1 MTGRRNMNL
10 IGSIIVLGAAALLCG
25 GAGSALAQKAE
36 TAKPTPPKAA
46 VPGNDADC
54 TIYEIEASNAAPA
67 VDKALAPIAKKLKKA
82 PFSSWKTF
90 KLLKKHEKR
99 VTRMTALRQQLVT
112 GSKLTLLYR
121 DKSVA
126 GPTNKTRLRLK
137 FTLDDKND
145 KRKLDSTINV
155 DSGDHSLIGGDELKG
170 GATYILG
177 VSCKAL

>member
-1 MTGRRNMNL
+1 MRSF
-10 IGSIIVLGAAALLCG
+10 IALGAALVLCG
-25 GAGSALAQKAE
+25 AAGAALAQN
-36 TAKPTPPKAA
+36 KPAAPKPAA
-46 VPGNDADC
+46 GDEADC
-54 TIYEIEASNAAPA
+54 IIYEIEASNAAPS
-67 VDKALAPIAKKLKKA
+67 VDKALTPLAKKLKKV

-90 KLLKKHEKR
+90 KLLKKHDKR
-99 VTRMTALRQQLVT
+99 VKKMTALRQNLVT

-121 DKSVA
+121 DKST
-126 GPTNKTRLRLK
+126 GTSNKTRLRLK

-155 DSGDHSLIGGDELKG
+155 DSGDHSLIGGDDLKG

>member
-1 MTGRRNMNL
+1 ML
-10 IGSIIVLGAAALLCG
+10 AAFALCG
-25 GAGSALAQKAE
+25 GAGAALAQKEA
-36 TAKPTPPKAA
+36 AKPAAPKAA
-46 VPGNDADC
+46 INGNEADC
-54 TIYEIEASNAAPA
+54 IIYEIEASTAAPS
-67 VDKALAPIAKKLKKA
+67 VDKALTPLAKKLKKA

-99 VTRMTALRQQLVT
+99 VTRMTALRQNLVT

-121 DKSVA
+121 DKSTA
-126 GPTNKTRLRLK
+126 TATNKTRLRLK

>member
-1 MTGRRNMNL
+1 MSGRTNMKT
-10 IGSIIVLGAAALLCG
+10 IGLLAAMLVCG
-25 GAGSALAQKAE
+25 GAGAALAQQAQPAE
-36 TAKPTPPKAA
+36 TSKPT
-46 VPGNDADC
+46 GTDADC
-54 TIYEIEASNAAPA
+54 AIYEIEASNAAPS
-67 VDKALAPIAKKLKKA
+67 VDKALTPLAKKLKKA

-90 KLLKKHEKR
+90 KLLKKHDKKLQK
-99 VTRMTALRQQLVT
+99 MKALRQPLVT

-121 DKSVA
+121 DKSAA
-126 GPTNKTRLRLK
+126 GPNNKTRLRLK